1 MGRTDYAPA
10 SLPRATGALVAT
22 VVAGSPAEQGG
33 VHAGDTILTVDGE
46 PLRDIIDWRW
56 LADGASA
63 TLQVRDAAGDVREVT
78 LGRSV
83 DESWGVDFENVVF
96 DGVRTCEN
104 RCAFCFMTQLP
115 SGLRRALYLRDD
127 DYRLSFLQGNFVS
140 LTNLSDADILRIA
153 EQHLSPL
160 YVSLHAV
167 DPEVRGRLVCAREDD
182 ALLRFDELVE
192 SGIDLHVQIVLVP
205 GVNDGDELDRTLTWL
220 AQREG
225 VASVGVVPLGF
236 TRYQQAYSASYTEAS
251 AAWTVIAQVE
261 PWQRAFQARD
271 ATAWVYLADEF
282 YLNARVD
289 VPPARDYDG
298 FPQYENGIGIV
309 RCFLDDFESRR
320 PRFAVALGDL
330 RDVDSHPVVITGAA
344 AGPVLRSSID
354 SLGARDTIGV
364 LEVQNEF
371 FGGNVSVT
379 GLIVGRDLAD
389 AVRRCET
396 ESSDRSTYLVPDVVF
411 NADGLTL
418 DDMTIDDL
426 RRSTG
431 ADLRVISCD
440 AAALLDGLVRLA
452 AQASDE
458 SKE

>member
-22 VVAGSPAEQGG
+22 VVAGSPAERSG
-33 VHAGDTILTVDGE
+33 VHAGDRILTVDME

-56 LADGASA
+56 LTDGASA
-63 TLQVRDAAGDVREVT
+63 ELQVRDAAGDVRAVT
-78 LGRSV
+78 LDRRV
-83 DESWGVDFENVVF
+83 DESWGIDFENVVF

-115 SGLRRALYLRDD
+115 SGLRRALYVRDD

-140 LTNLSDADILRIA
+140 LTNLNDFDISRIA

-167 DPEVRGRLVCAREDD
+167 DPAVRERLVCARKDD
-182 ALLRFDELVE
+182 ALRRFDELVE
-192 SGIDLHVQIVLVP
+192 NGIELHVQIVLVP
-205 GVNDGDELDRTLTWL
+205 GVNDGDELDTTLTWL

-236 TRYQQAYSASYTEAS
+236 TRHQQVYSASYAEAS
-251 AAWTVIAQVE
+251 TARAVIAQVE
-261 PWQRAFQARD
+261 PWQRAFRARD
-271 ATAWVYLADEF
+271 ATSWVYLADEF
-282 YLNARVD
+282 YLNAGVD

-320 PRFAVALGDL
+320 PRFAAALGDL
-330 RDVDSHPVVITGAA
+330 RDADTHAVLITGAA
-344 AGPVLRSSID
+344 AGPVLRSSIE
-354 SLGARDTIGV
+354 SVGANDTLRV
-364 LEVQNEF
+364 LEVRNDF

-389 AVRRCET
+389 AVRRREAD
-396 ESSDRSTYLVPDVVF
+396 SSKRSTYLVPDVVF

-418 DDMTIDDL
+418 DDMTIDEL
-426 RRSTG
+426 RRATD

-458 SKE
+458 LKE